1 MFSKR
6 FSKYLENV
14 LLCKTPTTSLLVA
27 TTHVSVLFRN
37 KYMIRRNDTKIKAQ
51 PIQKNVS
58 IN

>member
-6 FSKYLENV
+6 FRKHIENV
-14 LLCKTPTTSLLVA
+14 LYETPTTSLLVA